1 MPVEVPV
8 VYSTVKV
15 TIRPFTNYSNC
26 NCVYTIQYTVYYLR
40 GPLVGASLEA
50 YLSVPALQY
59 LLLGEVPLVLGG
71 HLGPD
76 HGPCV
81 LGMLLGGPPQ
91 REQAQRHLQQGR
103 ALKGQCHLHQGQ
115 ALKGQCHKIVNPRF
129 HNSNHLFL
137 YCKSSWCN

>member
-91 REQAQRHLQQGR
+91 REQTQR
-103 ALKGQCHLHQGQ
+103 HLHQGQ
-115 ALKGQCHKIVNPRF
+115 ALKGQCHEILYPRF
-129 HNSNHLFL
+129 HDSNHIFTRFL
-137 YCKSSWCN
+137 TLNRPGAIHPIL